1 MSRKDSFRSQTEF
14 NSTKLLQFEKY
25 QLEDTPPRIITEWTL
40 VTDSLSV
47 IGFYLERFSV
57 SL

>member
-40 VTDSLSV
+40 VTDRPECDKMPLSFV
-47 IGFYLERFSV
+47 DSFR
-57 SL
+57 